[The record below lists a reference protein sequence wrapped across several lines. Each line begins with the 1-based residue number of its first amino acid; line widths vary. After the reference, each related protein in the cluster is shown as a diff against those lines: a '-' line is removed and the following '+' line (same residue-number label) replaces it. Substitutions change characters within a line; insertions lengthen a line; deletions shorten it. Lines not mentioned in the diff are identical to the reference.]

1 MPENLRETLVSC
13 IRKYYF
19 YVWFISWCAAGWFY
33 SVSNVTYQN
42 ILCSW
47 TEVFLAIMYG
57 KLFIALILLYGQIKK
72 WSDDVCHKELSI
84 NNRNNI

>member
-33 SVSNVTYQN
+33 SVSNVTYQRYPLLMN
-42 ILCSW
+42 RSFSGNNVWEAVYSFDPFIW
-47 TEVFLAIMYG
+47 TN
-57 KLFIALILLYGQIKK
+57 KK
-72 WSDDVCHKELSI
+72 MVWWRMSQGIVYK
-84 NNRNNI
+84 